1 MKNSNV
7 NVHLMIGA
15 SVPDYVKKIS
25 MEAYI
30 SAVTKILHQTGL
42 SLEEKKHLLVKIME
56 QTVSE
61 R

>member
-30 SAVTKILHQTGL
+30 SAVTKILSQTGL
-42 SLEEKKHLLVKIME
+42 SLEEKKNLIARIM
-56 QTVSE
+56 SKL
-61 R
+61 